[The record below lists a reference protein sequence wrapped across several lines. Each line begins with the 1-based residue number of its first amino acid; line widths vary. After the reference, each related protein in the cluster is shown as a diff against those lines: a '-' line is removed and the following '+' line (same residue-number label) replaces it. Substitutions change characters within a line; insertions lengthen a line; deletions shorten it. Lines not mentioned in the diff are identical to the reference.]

1 MLKSRSR
8 MLVTLAAVALMGF
21 AASVCAQVVPA
32 SPGTS
37 PPRIEQAA
45 VSVVANDAIVTAPVV
60 AVAAVERAQLAAG
73 MVKPAVPIERSPVA
87 VMLMASVIA
96 LPGYAALMS
105 ASHVPVSN
113 AHERLCPETLSISCP
128 VGWN

>member
-21 AASVCAQVVPA
+21 AASVRAQLVPA
-32 SPGTS
+32 SSSAS

-45 VSVVANDAIVTAPVV
+45 VADVATAV
-60 AVAAVERAQLAAG
+60 AVAAPVLAVERAQFAAD
-73 MVKPAVPIERSPVA
+73 VAKTSASIERSPVA
-87 VMLMASVIA
+87 MMVMASVIA
-96 LPGYAALMS
+96 LPGYAALMG
-105 ASHVPVSN
+105 ASTVHRAN
-113 AHERLCPETLSISCP
+113 AHARSCDAALSISCP

>member
-8 MLVTLAAVALMGF
+8 MLATF

-32 SPGTS
+32 SSGTS

-45 VSVVANDAIVTAPVV
+45 VAVVATDV
-60 AVAAVERAQLAAG
+60 AVAAPAAAAERAQLVASVAKSE
-73 MVKPAVPIERSPVA
+73 VSVARSPVA
-87 VMLMASVIA
+87 VMMMASVIA
-96 LPGYAALMS
+96 LPGYAALMGASSFHRAS
-105 ASHVPVSN
+105 ADPRSCD
-113 AHERLCPETLSISCP
+113 AALSISCP

>member
-32 SPGTS
+32 SSSAS

-45 VSVVANDAIVTAPVV
+45 VADVATAV
-60 AVAAVERAQLAAG
+60 AVAAPVLAVERAQFAAD
-73 MVKPAVPIERSPVA
+73 VAKTSASIERSPVA
-87 VMLMASVIA
+87 MMVMASVIA
-96 LPGYAALMS
+96 LPGYAALMG
-105 ASHVPVSN
+105 ASTVHRAN
-113 AHERLCPETLSISCP
+113 AHARSCDAALSISCP